1 MSDSSQGKRCT
12 HRDQSYRKENFFSSI
27 GIYILN
33 FVTTIYNFVERY
45 FVFTNHN

>member
-1 MSDSSQGKRCT
+1 MSDSSQGKRCI

-27 GIYILN
+27 AIYILN
-33 FVTTIYNFVERY
+33 FVTIERY